1 MSSRTEERERDYFE
15 RHYEEASWHP
25 LGAELRLDRDA
36 AALLRLAGGRLG
48 RVLSFGCGEGSFEC
62 RLSKHADSVL
72 GIDLS
77 RRAIERVR
85 QRAAASGL
93 ANVEFRCIPLSELPA
108 NERFDTIVCLAS
120 LHHVP
125 EAEVPDVLAGLHGRL
140 VPGGFVFA
148 RDPSLRGALRALGR
162 LVLGSNYHRY
172 HSADERELDP
182 YALAAQLR
190 AAGFA
195 SVEIGWIDFFL
206 IPGHYMFPR
215 APGWLM
221 RLFAALDRVLCAT
234 PLARWASGFTAFARR
249 SGGPR

>member
-1 MSSRTEERERDYFE
+1 MSSGTEDRERDYFE
-15 RHYEEASWHP
+15 RHYEEAAWHP

-48 RVLSFGCGEGSFEC
+48 RVLSVGCGEGSFEC
-62 RLSKHADSVL
+62 RIAPHAESVL

-93 ANVEFRCIPLSELPA
+93 RNVEFRCMPLSELPSGD
-108 NERFDTIVCLAS
+108 RFDTIVCLAS

-125 EAEVPDVLAGLHGRL
+125 APELPEVLARLQQQL

-148 RDPSLRGALRALGR
+148 RDPSRRGILRALGR
-162 LVLGSNYHRY
+162 LVLGGSYGRY
-172 HSADERELDP
+172 HSPDERELDP
-182 YALAAQLR
+182 YELAAQLR

-195 SVEIGWIDFFL
+195 AVEIGWIDFFL
-206 IPGHYMFPR
+206 IPGHYMLPR
-215 APGWLM
+215 APGWMM
-221 RLFAALDRVLCAT
+221 RLFTAVDRVLCAT

-249 SGGPR
+249 SGGPS

>member
-1 MSSRTEERERDYFE
+1 MSSGTEDRERDYFE
-15 RHYEEASWHP
+15 RHYEEAAWHP

-36 AALLRLAGGRLG
+36 AALLRRAGGRLG
-48 RVLSFGCGEGSFEC
+48 RVLSVGCGDGSFEC
-62 RLSKHADSVL
+62 RLSKYADSVL

-85 QRAAASGL
+85 ERAAASGL
-93 ANVEFRCIPLSELPA
+93 RNLEFRCTSLAELPA

-125 EAEVPDVLAGLHGRL
+125 EAELPEVLARLHRQL

-162 LVLGSNYHRY
+162 LVLGSSYHRY
-172 HSADERELDP
+172 HSPDERELDP
-182 YALAAQLR
+182 YLLDAQLR

-195 SVEIGWIDFFL
+195 SVEIGWLDFFL

-221 RLFAALDRVLCAT
+221 RLFVALDRVLCAT
-234 PLARWASGFTAFARR
+234 PLARWASGFTVIARR
-249 SGGPR
+249 SGAGS